1 MAEIQ
6 RGDPVEETTLVE
18 LLQRAQHDGDHVAFD
33 GLYLLFADRV
43 YRFLLARVGDVE
55 LAEEATSQVFL
66 RLIEKIRLYRIGP
79 QDNVA
84 IFSAWLYRMAYNK
97 MVDLVRANRRTHLV
111 DLDHAN
117 HVIENGLLDS
127 VDARLDFETVL
138 RKLQL
143 LNDQQRE
150 VIVLR
155 FVEDYSIAETA
166 QIMQKSE
173 GAVKALQHRALESL
187 RRYLQQ

>member
-66 RLIEKIRLYRIGP
+66 PDRKDPSLSNRP
-79 QDNVA
+79 ADNVA
-84 IFSAWLYRMAYNK
+84 IFSAWLIALPITRWWICAR
-97 MVDLVRANRRTHLV
+97 LRRTHLV
-111 DLDHAN
+111 NLDHAD
-117 HVIENGLLDS
+117 HV
-127 VDARLDFETVL
+127 VKTAC
-138 RKLQL
+138 
-143 LNDQQRE
+143 
-150 VIVLR
+150 
-155 FVEDYSIAETA
+155 SIPSTP
-166 QIMQKSE
+166 
-173 GAVKALQHRALESL
+173 G
-187 RRYLQQ
+187 